1 MSRIGKMPIV
11 IPAKVQVSIT
21 GQAVKVTGPRGN
33 LAWSVPEGIR
43 ASVADGKVTFTPES
57 SQRRLG
63 ALHGLS
69 RAMVNNMVIG
79 VSQGF
84 TKDLELQGV
93 GYRAKVDGK
102 KLVLNVGF
110 SHPVEMVIPEGLS
123 LEVSKKQ
130 DNISITGSD
139 KQVLGEF
146 AAVVR
151 RVRPPEPYKGKGIR
165 YRGEI
170 VKTKAGKKV
179 SA

>member
-11 IPAKVQVSIT
+11 IPAKVKVDLA
-21 GQAVKVTGPRGN
+21 GQAVKVTGPKGT
-33 LAWSVPEGIR
+33 LAWCIPDGIQTK
-43 ASVADGKVTFTPES
+43 VADGKITFTPDS
-57 SQRRLG
+57 DQSRVR
-63 ALHGLS
+63 ALHGLA
-69 RAMVNNMVIG
+69 RAMVNNMVVG

-84 TKDLELQGV
+84 SRELELQGV
-93 GYRAKVDGK
+93 GYRAKVDGR
-102 KLVLNVGF
+102 KLVLNVGY

-130 DNISITGSD
+130 DIISITGSD

-146 AAVVR
+146 AAVIR